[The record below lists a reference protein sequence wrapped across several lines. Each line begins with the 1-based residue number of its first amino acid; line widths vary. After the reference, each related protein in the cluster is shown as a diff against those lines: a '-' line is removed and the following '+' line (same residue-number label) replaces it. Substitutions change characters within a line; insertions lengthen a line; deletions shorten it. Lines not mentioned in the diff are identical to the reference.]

1 MDKVQIQKL
10 VGGALQEQFG
20 KSFEKVI
27 ENLMNPNT
35 EFKKPREISI
45 KLKFHQNENR
55 DDVKCEIQVSEKL
68 APQQPMSTSFAIGK
82 DLRTGKMYAKEYGK
96 NVDQIPIDLGT
107 PDVVS
112 VDAATGEILEEEQI
126 DAPDTTGVVINF
138 KERKS
143 AMC

>member
-1 MDKVQIQKL
+1 
-10 VGGALQEQFG
+10 
-20 KSFEKVI
+20 
-27 ENLMNPNT
+27 MNPNT
-35 EFKKPREISI
+35 AFKPPREISI

-68 APQQPMSTSFAIGK
+68 APQQPMATSFAIGK

-107 PDVVS
+107 PETVTVNTE
-112 VDAATGEILEEEQI
+112 TGEILDNANNE
-126 DAPDTTGVVINF
+126 APDGSGVVINF

>member
-1 MDKVQIQKL
+1 MNKVEIQKL
-10 VGGALQEQFG
+10 VGGALQEQFE

-35 EFKKPREISI
+35 AFKPPREISI

-68 APQQPMSTSFAIGK
+68 APQQPMATSFAIGK

-107 PDVVS
+107 PETVTVNTE
-112 VDAATGEILEEEQI
+112 TGEILDNANNE
-126 DAPDTTGVVINF
+126 APDGSGVVINF